1 MLHYEHTRWSQ
12 HQEDHEELLPNNDS
26 IQLSLYSPE
35 FRGTQDI
42 VESQQIVPSL
52 SMQEN
57 CFFHMF
63 LIFITILLMRQSKL
77 LTNEEKK

>member
-1 MLHYEHTRWSQ
+1 MSILDGHNTKKITKNSSP
-12 HQEDHEELLPNNDS
+12 DNDS
-26 IQLSLYSPE
+26 IQLSLYSRE